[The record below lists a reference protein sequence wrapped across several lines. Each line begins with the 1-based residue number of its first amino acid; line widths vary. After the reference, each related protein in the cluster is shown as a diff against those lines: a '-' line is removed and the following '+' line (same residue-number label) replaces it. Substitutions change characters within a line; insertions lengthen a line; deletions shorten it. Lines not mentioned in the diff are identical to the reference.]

1 MSTVSQGREL
11 GLRAAKDRVVG
22 APLRV
27 GAKGHL
33 RARATDWAL
42 EVPAGDSRTRRRPR
56 AHLST
61 RDKGDTTYPHARETL
76 GRRPRWRSAPE
87 TPPSLAPPNR
97 VVDEFCRVGCRE

>member
-1 MSTVSQGREL
+1 MRESERSKRARREGDRRGALLPSREGVHAGDLAGEAYAHGRGGVGQDRREVITVSTVSQGREL

-42 EVPAGDSRTRRRPR
+42 EVPRG
-56 AHLST
+56 
-61 RDKGDTTYPHARETL
+61 
-76 GRRPRWRSAPE
+76 
-87 TPPSLAPPNR
+87 
-97 VVDEFCRVGCRE
+97 